1 MNERFLSR
9 GKRKDNGA
17 WVEGYYAC
25 QSNHSCIP
33 SALKYQHF
41 IFKDV
46 FMDFNLGGLGEYEVI
61 PGTVGQCTGRKYAN
75 DKLLFEGDIVKWYSD
90 YDDTWGY
97 SHTAEYYGV
106 VVWNANDYCWNI
118 KVNDELI
125 PFNDYDWDISMVVGN
140 IHDNPEL
147 LQRSDEE

>member
-1 MNERFLSR
+1 MMNERFLSR
-9 GKRKDNGA
+9 GKRRDNGE
-17 WVEGYYAC
+17 WETGFLVIKRWDCSDERY
-25 QSNHSCIP
+25 
-33 SALKYQHF
+33 F
-41 IFKDV
+41 ITDK
-46 FMDFNLGGLGEYEVI
+46 MTGWHTPVI
-61 PGTVGQCTGRKYAN
+61 PETVGQCTGRKYAN

-147 LQRSDEE
+147 LEVER

>member
-1 MNERFLSR
+1 MNNRYICR
-9 GKRKDNGA
+9 GKRKDNGE
-17 WVEGYYAC
+17 WETGFLVIKRWDCSDERY
-25 QSNHSCIP
+25 
-33 SALKYQHF
+33 F
-41 IFKDV
+41 ITDK
-46 FMDFNLGGLGEYEVI
+46 MTGWHTPVI
-61 PGTVGQCTGRKYAN
+61 PETVGQCTGRKYAN

>member
-9 GKRKDNGA
+9 GKREDNGA
-17 WVEGYYAC
+17 WETGFLVIKRWDCSDERY
-25 QSNHSCIP
+25 
-33 SALKYQHF
+33 F
-41 IFKDV
+41 ITDK
-46 FMDFNLGGLGEYEVI
+46 MTGWHTPVI
-61 PGTVGQCTGRKYAN
+61 PETVGQCTGRKYAN

-147 LQRSDEE
+147 LEVEE

>member
-17 WVEGYYAC
+17 WETGFLVIKRWDCSDERY
-25 QSNHSCIP
+25 
-33 SALKYQHF
+33 F
-41 IFKDV
+41 ITDK
-46 FMDFNLGGLGEYEVI
+46 MTGWHTPVI
-61 PGTVGQCTGRKYAN
+61 PETVGQCTGRKYAN

-125 PFNDYDWDISMVVGN
+125 PFNDYDWDISMVIGN

-147 LQRSDEE
+147 LQRSEEK

>member
-1 MNERFLSR
+1 MNERFLFR
-9 GKRKDNGA
+9 GKREDNGA
-17 WVEGYYAC
+17 WETGFLVIKRWDCSDERY
-25 QSNHSCIP
+25 
-33 SALKYQHF
+33 F
-41 IFKDV
+41 ITDK
-46 FMDFNLGGLGEYEVI
+46 MTGWHTPVI
-61 PGTVGQCTGRKYAN
+61 PETVGQCTGRKYAN

-125 PFNDYDWDISMVVGN
+125 PFNDYDWDISMVIGI

-147 LQRSDEE
+147 LQRSDER

>member
-9 GKRKDNGA
+9 GKRKDNGE
-17 WVEGYYAC
+17 WETGFLVIKRWDCSDERY
-25 QSNHSCIP
+25 
-33 SALKYQHF
+33 F
-41 IFKDV
+41 ITDK
-46 FMDFNLGGLGEYEVI
+46 MTGWHTPVI
-61 PGTVGQCTGRKYAN
+61 PETVGQCTGRKYAN

-147 LQRSDEE
+147 LEVER